1 MVLERSVLSN
11 TVFCNVLRW
20 FLREMA
26 AEMV

>member
-11 TVFCNVLRW
+11 TVFCNVLRRFW
-20 FLREMA
+20 WEMA